1 MGAKVKFSIWQK
13 YKIASIVSLIFIMT
27 IFFILSIY
35 IHTIIG
41 FIISMVLGLIR
52 SILLHSIR
60 CPKCNKPLNNWTTI
74 FSGNNDGMFSPI
86 SKICK
91 NCGCDFTKSE

>member
-1 MGAKVKFSIWQK
+1 
-13 YKIASIVSLIFIMT
+13 
-27 IFFILSIY
+27 
-35 IHTIIG
+35 
-41 FIISMVLGLIR
+41 MVLGLIR

-60 CPKCNKPLNNWTTI
+60 CPKYNKPLNNWTTI